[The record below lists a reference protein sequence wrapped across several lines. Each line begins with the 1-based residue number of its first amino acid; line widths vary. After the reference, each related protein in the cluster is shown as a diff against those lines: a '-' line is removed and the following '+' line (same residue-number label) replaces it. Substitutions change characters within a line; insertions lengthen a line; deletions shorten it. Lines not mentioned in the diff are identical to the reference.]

1 MGGGPKGPNR
11 TELFSSPLQTAAM
24 NGGQGGGRKGQNP
37 IGLSSRP
44 PVPLGAFH
52 AVDADSAGPSPERLP
67 DNRQTAT
74 LDPNAS
80 RPSDFSNH
88 GAAVGGRDKPTKG
101 VGPVLRTLGL
111 AASPTNFLSDDE
123 AAAFCER
130 AAIREYDGGLPR
142 AAAERLAWLDV
153 IAARSAQ
160 PLAQAV

>member
-11 TELFSSPLQTAAM
+11 TELISSPLQTAAM

-44 PVPLGAFH
+44 PVLLGAFH
-52 AVDADSAGPSPERLP
+52 AVDAYCCGPATLGAP
-67 DNRQTAT
+67 DNLQTSPPKPT
-74 LDPNAS
+74 SS
-80 RPSDFSNH
+80 RPSGFADH
-88 GAAVGGRDKPTKG
+88 GAAIGGRDKPLKG
-101 VGPVLRTLGL
+101 AGPVLRPLGL